1 MVEEKFVFTD
11 SAKRNIFITIGAG
24 LILLVLGLFFVAKY
38 SGHDSHADASHG
50 TEHVESATEH
60 AAGAHGD
67 AHAVAAEGHDSH
79 EGGHHESK
87 PVWFKR
93 LIKNLWHNNVFFT
106 GIAIVGVFFIA
117 FNYVAWAGWGAV
129 LKRIPEAF
137 GSFIPVIGVL
147 LIATFFAFKSD
158 IFHWTHHSLFDKASP
173 DYDPIIAGKEGYLN
187 MPFYVIRMIVYFVS
201 WYVCWLFIRK
211 YSIQEDITGDLKWHD
226 KSVILSAGFLVV
238 FGITTSMAAW
248 DWVMSI
254 DTHFFSTMFGWY
266 VFASWFVT
274 GLAVIT
280 LFVVY
285 LKEAGYLQAVNEN
298 HIHDL
303 GKFMF
308 AFSIFWTYI
317 WFSQF
322 LLIYYANI
330 PEEAVY
336 FVERLQSD
344 VYSPF
349 FFFNL
354 VINFLIPFL
363 VLMARDAKRQLMIV
377 KVVAFFIIIGH
388 WSDFYLMITPAL
400 LGENGAFDFWF
411 LFVEV
416 GMFLVYAGLFLLVTL
431 TSLAKVSLIAKNHP
445 MLEESV
451 HHHVY

>member
-24 LILLVLGLFFVAKY
+24 LILLVIGLFFVDKF
-38 SGHDSHADASHG
+38 SGHESHADKSHDS
-50 TEHVESATEH
+50 EYVKSSDSAGSAD
-60 AAGAHGD
+60 AAT
-67 AHAVAAEGHDSH
+67 VATPEGH
-79 EGGHHESK
+79 GHGEK
-87 PVWFKR
+87 AVWLKR
-93 LIKNLWHNNVFFT
+93 LIKNLWHSNVFFT
-106 GIAIVGVFFIA
+106 GIALIGVFFVA
-117 FNYVAWAGWGAV
+117 FNYVAWSGWSV
-129 LKRIPEAF
+129 VIKRIPESF
-137 GSFIPVIGVL
+137 GSFLPVVGVL
-147 LIATFFAFKSD
+147 LLATFLGFKSD
-158 IFHWTHHSLFDKASP
+158 LFHWTYLPLFDKSSP
-173 DYDPIIAGKEGYLN
+173 EYDVIIAGKEGYLN
-187 MPFYVIRMIVYFVS
+187 FTFYVIRLVVYFIS
-201 WYVCWLFIRK
+201 WYVCWYFLRK
-211 YSIQEDITGDLKWHD
+211 YSIQEDITGDIKWYN
-226 KSVILSAGFLVV
+226 KSVYLSAGFLVI
-238 FGITTSMAAW
+238 FGITSSMAAW
-248 DWVMSI
+248 DWIMSI
-254 DTHFFSTMFGWY
+254 DAHFFSTMFGWY

-303 GKFMF
+303 GKYMF
-308 AFSIFWTYI
+308 AFSIFWAYI

-336 FVERLQSD
+336 FVERLQND
-344 VYSPF
+344 AYSPF

-354 VINFLIPFL
+354 IINFLVPFL
-363 VLMARDAKRQLMIV
+363 LLMTRDAKRQLMIV

-388 WSDFYLMITPAL
+388 WSDFYLMITPAI
-400 LGENGAFDFWF
+400 LGENGGFDFWF
-411 LFVEV
+411 FFVEL

-431 TSLAKVSLIAKNHP
+431 TALGRTPLIAKNDP